1 MSVTDKLH
9 KVFLVDKQIRGLQSK
24 LKAAE
29 RFLGEQ
35 HRQLGELD
43 RSHSAVQSQLR
54 QLTASSS
61 NAEGEAAQIEGHINE
76 LRERM
81 NSAKTN
87 KEYKA
92 LLTEVNTFKERK
104 AAIEEETLGQMET
117 IDRLKAQ
124 LAELDNAKTER
135 TKVEGVAKQDRDTRA
150 DEIKD
155 RLSELEKQREELVK
169 DVPDHA
175 LSTYEDLLEL
185 REEEAMAPIEIADRK
200 RHEFH
205 CGSCMMSLPVETM
218 SALLSHGEMTTC
230 VSCGCI
236 LYLEESTRETMTA
249 KR

>member
-1 MSVTDKLH
+1 MSVTEKLH
-9 KVFLVDKQIRGLQSK
+9 RVFVVDKQIRGLQSK
-24 LKAAE
+24 LRAAE
-29 RFLGEQ
+29 RFLSEQ
-35 HRQLGELD
+35 QRQLGDLGKT
-43 RSHSAVQSQLR
+43 HGAVQTQLR
-54 QLTASSS
+54 QLTASSA
-61 NAEGEAAQIEGHINE
+61 NAEGEAQKIEEHITE
-76 LRERM
+76 LRDRM

-117 IDRLKAQ
+117 LERLKTQ
-124 LAELDNAKTER
+124 LEELESAKGER
-135 TKVEGVAKQDRDTRA
+135 TKVEGIAKQDRDQRA

-155 RLSELEKQREELVK
+155 RLVELEKERAGLVGEVPSHVLSAYEELL
-169 DVPDHA
+169 D
-175 LSTYEDLLEL
+175 L

-218 SALLSHGEMTTC
+218 SSLLSRGDLTMC

-236 LYLEESTRETMTA
+236 LYLEESTREAMSA